1 MNKLTT
7 EEIENEIINGMV
19 FELDNI
25 PTVPDENDLR
35 VCVDY
40 SIQIKKL
47 LKKST
52 NEEINALDIDKIIAA
67 IKKHIFEN
75 DEFKDIKNYAKE
87 QKKYVGTLMN
97 EINTGKHD
105 CELIRFK
112 NKDYDIDDIATSKN
126 LNRLQFKEIKKLNI
140 LIHDLK
146 ALLDI
151 EEEKKYSNS

>member
-1 MNKLTT
+1 MPKKETKKGYRLTF
-7 EEIENEIINGMV
+7 M
-19 FELDNI
+19 
-25 PTVPDENDLR
+25 
-35 VCVDY
+35 
-40 SIQIKKL
+40 SI
-47 LKKST
+47 SSS
-52 NEEINALDIDKIIAA
+52 
-67 IKKHIFEN
+67 
-75 DEFKDIKNYAKE
+75 
-87 QKKYVGTLMN
+87 V
-97 EINTGKHD
+97 GKHD